1 MFLLLRQFRVS
12 SSGKNQFDK
21 VNGLNLRVTFDHV
34 IKFFG

>member
-12 SSGKNQFDK
+12 SSGNNQFDK
-21 VNGLNLRVTFDHV
+21 VNGLNLRVTFDHE